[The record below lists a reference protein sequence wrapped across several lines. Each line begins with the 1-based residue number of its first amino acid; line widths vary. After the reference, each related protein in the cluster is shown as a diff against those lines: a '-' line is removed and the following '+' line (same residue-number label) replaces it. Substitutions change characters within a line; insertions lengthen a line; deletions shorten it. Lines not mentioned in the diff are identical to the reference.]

1 MTNRAFG
8 TNLSHF
14 NGSIAG
20 ERRAFSQLNIQ
31 NNNRHA
37 SKPQVQQ
44 LSCQPFNFENQE
56 NLLINNTKQQFK
68 LEKQYEQ
75 SSFQVY
81 DEGIFSQEQ
90 KKSHDESD
98 KILDENIEAVKK
110 ELDSF
115 LIDSLEKDGHSNSST
130 GVFSYKENESMMVDI
145 IDDDE
150 TEIDQHV
157 EKFND
162 KSTSLID
169 SVLDKSEISF
179 FQYHSPLD
187 RLEEYADSI
196 LPYML
201 EKERRFM
208 PDPFYMTNQ
217 ANINSKMRSIL
228 VDWLVDVADEYNI
241 KDETLFLTVNYI
253 DRFLSKVSISR
264 QEFQLLGTAALFV
277 ASKYEEIYPPEIG
290 EFVYITDDSF
300 TKQQILQMEKLIFTV
315 LEFDVSVPTSNY
327 FLEKYLS
334 DLSLGKEVYCLSK
347 YLCFLSMLE
356 CQPFLKFYPS
366 EIALCSI
373 LLAAKSLN
381 VFEEIPTEFIRNT
394 LNYERS
400 LDSNGDI
407 DQFLADRNILIEEL
421 NKLHLFAKEHPQQV
435 IQRKYSSSKYY
446 KVAGIGAGS
455 SEISISTK

>member
-1 MTNRAFG
+1 MN
-8 TNLSHF
+8 NPHF
-14 NGSIAG
+14 KFMMKHFLTRT
-20 ERRAFSQLNIQ
+20 E
-31 NNNRHA
+31 
-37 SKPQVQQ
+37 
-44 LSCQPFNFENQE
+44 
-56 NLLINNTKQQFK
+56 
-68 LEKQYEQ
+68 
-75 SSFQVY
+75 
-81 DEGIFSQEQ
+81 
-90 KKSHDESD
+90 KSHDESD

-115 LIDSLEKDGHSNSST
+115 LIDSLEKDGHSNFST
-130 GVFSYKENESMMVDI
+130 GVFSDKENESMMVDI

>member
-31 NNNRHA
+31 NNNRHV

-44 LSCQPFNFENQE
+44 ISCQPFNFENQE
-56 NLLINNTKQQFK
+56 NLLINNNTKQQFK
-68 LEKQYEQ
+68 SEKHYEQ

-81 DEGIFSQEQ
+81 DEAIFSQEQ
-90 KKSHDESD
+90 TKSHDESD

-253 DRFLSKVSISR
+253 DR
-264 QEFQLLGTAALFV
+264 
-277 ASKYEEIYPPEIG
+277 
-290 EFVYITDDSF
+290 
-300 TKQQILQMEKLIFTV
+300 
-315 LEFDVSVPTSNY
+315 
-327 FLEKYLS
+327 
-334 DLSLGKEVYCLSK
+334 
-347 YLCFLSMLE
+347 
-356 CQPFLKFYPS
+356 
-366 EIALCSI
+366 
-373 LLAAKSLN
+373 
-381 VFEEIPTEFIRNT
+381 
-394 LNYERS
+394 
-400 LDSNGDI
+400 
-407 DQFLADRNILIEEL
+407 
-421 NKLHLFAKEHPQQV
+421 
-435 IQRKYSSSKYY
+435 
-446 KVAGIGAGS
+446 
-455 SEISISTK
+455 